1 MKNLEKFEAKVE
13 ELVND
18 FTDERKIK
26 ETELSFNKAI
36 YEMAENEVSPDSDEG
51 KRFNF
56 KTNILSK
63 IGRKIANLLTIEF
76 KITFAGVTLCYLRI
90 PKLEDVQEDIEVNFA
105 KNIKKLNKDEK

>member
-1 MKNLEKFEAKVE
+1 MKNLEKFEKLAE
-13 ELVND
+13 ELVSD
-18 FTDERKIK
+18 FTDEKKIK
-26 ETELSFNKAI
+26 EVEQSFNRAI
-36 YEMAENEVSPDSDEG
+36 YEMAENEVAPDSEDG

-90 PKLEDVQEDIEVNFA
+90 PKLQDVEEDVNVDFEN
-105 KNIKKLNKDEK
+105 KIKKLNDEK

>member
-1 MKNLEKFEAKVE
+1 MKNLEKFEAIVE
-13 ELVND
+13 ELVDD
-18 FTDERKIK
+18 FTNEKKIK
-26 ETELSFNKAI
+26 ETEVSFNKAV
-36 YEMAENEVSPDSDEG
+36 YDMAVNDVSPDSDEG

-56 KTNILSK
+56 KINVLSK

-90 PKLEDVQEDIEVNFA
+90 PKLEDVQEDVEVNFA